1 MSRPLSSHGSQAQT
15 NPSAAAKALSLKG
28 CSHQL
33 SSAALFVTNLRL
45 LDFDLC
51 DDWPDITV
59 HTFTAKDAQQNQKK
73 RIQCTEWAL
82 FRLFELWDREETREK
97 LSPFF
102 PPLEPLQ
109 SLNLRGAL
117 YRCLNDLKKNGV
129 LGRETVLRKTMLDE
143 CKGDKLMET
152 LVLFSTAVL
161 KKKMSSRKSKRK
173 NLTVAR
179 QYATAANLSPDQQ
192 ASLLP
197 LVIAHKAALT
207 NTLRGR
213 DDMRER
219 YMDFGDLLVQS
230 SHEAVQRN
238 EKCGEIL
245 ETLEESGKD
254 LPDATSIKRILHD
267 NWLGNPEWL
276 ELMVQGEQAEADD
289 GLFQRPFE
297 DIWGRVQLGQ
307 EVEEETRHHQSLL
320 QDLEARVKGQEDRLS
335 RWKAFHE
342 KIQASRPE
350 EPAPKVSNTRSASL
364 DFNFDRHQD
373 LRLGKTAPHGL
384 EDEEYAAVSKLSES
398 YGSILANMREDLEVA
413 SRVKSNRPEPNFV
426 HKPKPSSIPMQPAG
440 QRRSLVSRPRARPEH
455 TEPPSPEPK
464 IPAKPSFNRP
474 NSPDW
479 FSPLKNSQVTAT
491 QSEYETEEPVRSPSP
506 TPTRSTFD
514 NRSILEQYAS
524 DHEGSEPRAADSPP
538 PPEEL
543 ADEGPIHEPAS
554 PIHHRRSPS
563 PPAPS
568 PSPPPNH
575 EDLLAE
581 QILAGIDA
589 ASPSPV
595 KQQQQQQQSSYLT
608 LMERTRLT
616 MEGHTSSPAKPTP
629 APRAL
634 APEEQAKAD
643 ATAALIER
651 TRQTMLAMAPQQP
664 PASSNPKKNAKGRN
678 RSGSSSAKN
687 GNGGNVRAR
696 RRASLFPPNPWE
708 DKRKFN
714 PLFEEW
720 AEKATAMELEE
731 KGLAVPAA
739 AGRATPKDKLFEEDV
754 DESSVFKSRPKIA
767 ASPLLEPEEGG
778 DGVSEL
784 GGGGS
789 ELEYDDAMEE
799 EEEVDEED
807 EEDETVGAWESSPLK
822 GRER

>member
-15 NPSAAAKALSLKG
+15 NPSSAAKAPSLKG

-33 SSAALFVTNLRL
+33 SSTALFVTNLRL

-59 HTFTAKDAQQNQKK
+59 QTFATKDAQQNQKK

-109 SLNLRGAL
+109 SLNLRAAL

-129 LGRETVLRKTMLDE
+129 LSRETILRKTMLDD

-161 KKKMSSRKSKRK
+161 KKKMSGRKSRRK
-173 NLTVAR
+173 NVPVAR
-179 QYATAANLSPDQQ
+179 QYATAANLSLDQQ

-197 LVIAHKAALT
+197 LVIAHKSALT
-207 NTLRGR
+207 NTLRRR

-238 EKCGEIL
+238 EKCGEVL

-267 NWLGNPEWL
+267 SWSGNPEWL
-276 ELMVQGEQAEADD
+276 ELMVQGEQAEAED
-289 GLFQRPFE
+289 GLFQKPFE
-297 DIWGRVQLGQ
+297 EIWGRVQRGQ
-307 EVEEETRHHQSLL
+307 EVEEESRHHPSLL

-342 KIQASRPE
+342 KLQASRPE
-350 EPAPKVSNTRSASL
+350 KPAPKASSTRNASL

-373 LRLGKTAPHGL
+373 LRLRGSTSHGV
-384 EDEEYAAVSKLSES
+384 EDEEYAVVSELSKS
-398 YGSILANMREDLEVA
+398 YGSILANMREDLEAA
-413 SRVKSNRPEPNFV
+413 SRVKSNRPPPKFV
-426 HKPKPSSIPMQPAG
+426 HKPKPSSIPMQPVG
-440 QRRSLVSRPRARPEH
+440 QRRPLTSRPRARPEH
-455 TEPPSPEPK
+455 VEPPSPESENPS
-464 IPAKPSFNRP
+464 KPSFDRP
-474 NSPDW
+474 ISPDW
-479 FSPLKNSQVTAT
+479 FSPLGKSQAT
-491 QSEYETEEPVRSPSP
+491 VAQAEYETEEPVKSPSP
-506 TPTRSTFD
+506 APTRSTFD

-524 DHEGSEPRAADSPP
+524 DHEGSEPRAPDSPP

-543 ADEGPIHEPAS
+543 IDEEPVNEPVPS
-554 PIHHRRSPS
+554 RHHHRSPS

-568 PSPPPNH
+568 PSPPPNP

-581 QILAGIDA
+581 QILAGMDA

-595 KQQQQQQQSSYLT
+595 KQQQEQQYLT

-616 MEGHTSSPAKPTP
+616 MEGHTTSPAKP
-629 APRAL
+629 APSPRPL

-664 PASSNPKKNAKGRN
+664 TSNPTNPKGRTRSNSTKNAGGRGG
-678 RSGSSSAKN
+678 GS
-687 GNGGNVRAR
+687 R
-696 RRASLFPPNPWE
+696 RRFPSNPWE
-708 DKRKFN
+708 GKRKVS

-731 KGLAVPAA
+731 AGLAPPP
-739 AGRATPKDKLFEEDV
+739 GRATPKDKLFEEDV

-767 ASPLLEPEEGG
+767 ASPLLEPEEGAG
-778 DGVSEL
+778 DGM
-784 GGGGS
+784 S
-789 ELEYDDAMEE
+789 ELEYDDGMEEIEEEGEE
-799 EEEVDEED
+799 EEEDD
-807 EEDETVGAWESSPLK
+807 DDETMGAWENSPLK
-822 GRER
+822 GKGR